1 MIRKLTALLICILL
15 TLLIPQSAFAALVP
29 DRSDRQITYRE
40 DNIEGNHYDF
50 INSVNRSFF
59 RKASNGYMRLYGAD
73 NGTVFVEYYNEAFEV
88 INSGV
93 IPSGLPVFGGFYE
106 DDNRY
111 YVLTGQ
117 TNMEEDP
124 DKEVY
129 RLTKFDKNWNQ
140 LGSVGI
146 KNACTTIPFQG
157 GCDFALYNNHLI
169 VRTARQMYKS
179 LGLYH
184 QSNITLRFDV
194 STMTEEPSVYGA
206 STLARI
212 GYASHSFNQFV
223 AVDTDGT
230 VVCLDH
236 ADANPRVALL
246 GKFKRKADKDFLSG
260 NSTNYSSIP
269 IIEYEGDGGDN
280 TTGANVGG
288 LAISSTA
295 YLTVGDTIDQSNDSP
310 PDESSSVYLT
320 VGDTEEQSDDPPP
333 DESRNIYLSV
343 TPKDPFSM
351 ESTKRIWFSDFVE
364 EDHRCATNPHLVK
377 LSDDRFLLMWD
388 KRSGARMISGGKIIY
403 DTSPTTMKYVFI
415 DGNGNIDPAQTEETD
430 IHAVGDPRYQIRSAP
445 KDMMIF
451 VSGDQPIVTEKGVI
465 WHFSNEDTI
474 DAVAVMD
481 LDGNITLHEDI
492 IPKDV
497 LTYPVNMYT
506 ATTVLRTFDPIPE
519 SLTLTED
526 NLFDYIGVYKDGH
539 ELKCGE
545 DFNFRYDGEP
555 LYSADYENGYLKR
568 IGPHIETAYG
578 KSYIGVNGITSR
590 FYPYTFA
597 CGTNV
602 FATFNQNGGDIP
614 TWTDDGVRLCYT
626 FRRGVGYHIYRKED
640 GGEYEKIATFTNRGG
655 TAYIDT
661 TAIRGKHYWYTAR
674 EYTFDKNG
682 NEILS
687 EPLSAKSPDSPEV
700 SAEPT
705 FDGFRLSWDKMD
717 GAEKYAVYEY
727 DIDKDRIKAPA
738 LAITTDCHFELRATG
753 YGVKKRYAVVAV
765 DPSQEELNTSDNN
778 RIGAYGLTPILT
790 LRNAPEITRYEFRE
804 DGLYIEWA
812 PNEFADHYEVL
823 YGSVYGSIKENHLL
837 IRNVFNNEEMD
848 IHVVAKRSGSKSIQ
862 GSVRYVTYVAPGADD
877 WVFTTQLYS
886 ANSGMATFEGWKG
899 DSEQVTVPGNLL
911 GVNEVMLSR
920 TFRNNTHIKSVIL
933 PENTVM
939 LESAFEGCT
948 ALQSITI
955 PESASFFGKCFAGC
969 TSLKSVVFER
979 DYSMWSLPKDTF
991 EGCGDITIYGYGSQ
1005 YGACDIAKQF
1015 GYTYIDL
1022 DQCPLGDADA
1032 NGVVDLMDATAIQ
1045 RHLANMNPS
1054 VEKAILMVGDTDSS
1068 GELEVNDATHIQ
1080 RYLTTMI
1087 DVPYAIG
1094 SVRE

>member
-15 TLLIPQSAFAALVP
+15 TLLIPQSAFAVP
-29 DRSDRQITYRE
+29 VPGSSDRQFTYRE

-50 INSVNRSFF
+50 VNSVNRSFF
-59 RKASNGYMRLYGAD
+59 RKASDGYMRLYGAD

-88 INSGV
+88 VNSGV
-93 IPSGLPVFGGFYE
+93 IPSGLPIFGGFYE
-106 DDNRY
+106 DDSRY

-157 GCDFALYNNHLI
+157 GCDFAIYNGHLI

-194 STMTEEPSVYGA
+194 NTMTEEPSVYGA
-206 STLARI
+206 STLWLI

-246 GKFKRKADKDFLSG
+246 GKFIKKADRDFLIG
-260 NSTNYSSIP
+260 KKNYDAIP
-269 IIEYEGDGGDN
+269 IIEYKGDGGDN
-280 TTGANVGG
+280 TTGANIGG

-295 YLTVGDTIDQSNDSP
+295 YLTVGDT
-310 PDESSSVYLT
+310 V
-320 VGDTEEQSDDPPP
+320 EQSDDFHTN
-333 DESRNIYLSV
+333 ESRNVYLSV

-351 ESTKRIWFSDFVE
+351 ESTKRIWFSDFVK
-364 EDHRCATNPHLVK
+364 EDYRCATNPHLVK
-377 LSDDRFLLMWD
+377 INDDRYLIMWD
-388 KRSGARMISGGKIIY
+388 ERKSARTESGGKINY
-403 DTSPTTMKYVFI
+403 DATPTTLKYVFV
-415 DGNGNIDPAQTEETD
+415 DGNGNIDPAHTEETE
-430 IHAVGDPRYQIRSAP
+430 INAVDDPRYQIRSAP
-445 KDMMIF
+445 EELRVF
-451 VSGDQPIVTEKGVI
+451 VSGDQPIVTEKGI
-465 WHFSNEDTI
+465 LWHFSNEDTI
-474 DAVAVMD
+474 DAVAQMD
-481 LDGNITLHEDI
+481 LEGNITLHQDI

-555 LYSADYENGYLKR
+555 LFSADYENGYLKR

-578 KSYIGVNGITSR
+578 KSTIGVNGITSK

-597 CGTNV
+597 CGTSV
-602 FATFNQNGGDIP
+602 YTAFNQNAGDTP
-614 TWTDDGVRLCYT
+614 TWTEDGVRLRYT
-626 FRRGVGYHIYRKED
+626 FTRGVGYHIYRKED
-640 GGEYEKIATFTNRGG
+640 GGEYEKIATFANRGG
-655 TAYIDT
+655 TEYIDT
-661 TAIRGKHYWYTAR
+661 TAQRDKHYWYTAR

-687 EPLSAKSPDSPEV
+687 EPLNAKTPDSPVV
-700 SAEPT
+700 SVKPT
-705 FDGFRLSWDKMD
+705 FDGLSLSWEAMD
-717 GAEKYAVYEY
+717 GAQKYAVHEV
-727 DIDKDRIKAPA
+727 DIAGDRIKYPA
-738 LAITTDCHFELRATG
+738 LGITTDCHYEFRTTG
-753 YGVKKRYAVVAV
+753 YEVKKRYAVVAV
-765 DPSQEELNTSDNN
+765 DPTQEDRNIPENCRYS
-778 RIGAYGLTPILT
+778 AYGLTPTLT
-790 LRNAPEITRYEFRE
+790 LNNMPEITRCDFRE

-812 PNEFADHYEVL
+812 PNEFADHYTV
-823 YGSVYGSIKENHLL
+823 VYDRAYNSIKENHLL
-837 IRNVFNNEEMD
+837 IRNVYNNESCG
-848 IHVVAKRSGSKSIQ
+848 IYVVAERSGSTSIQ
-862 GSVRYVTYVAPGADD
+862 ARSRDITYVAPGTDD
-877 WVFTTQLYS
+877 WSFHTQCYS
-886 ANSGMATFEGWKG
+886 AQGGMATFTGWHG
-899 DSEQVTVPGNLL
+899 DSDQVTVPGNVL
-911 GVNEVMLSR
+911 GVNEVFLSK
-920 TFRNNTHIKSVIL
+920 TFCNNTRLKRVIL
-933 PENTVM
+933 PEDTAM

-955 PESASFFGKCFAGC
+955 PASASCFGKCFAGC
-969 TSLKSVVFER
+969 TSLRSVVFER
-979 DYSMWSLPKDTF
+979 DSQTWQMPEDTF
-991 EGCGDITIYGYGSQ
+991 DGCGDITIYGYGSQ

-1015 GYTYIDL
+1015 GFPYVDL

-1032 NGVVDLMDATAIQ
+1032 SGMVDLMDATAIQ
-1045 RHLANMNPS
+1045 KHLANMDLPI
-1054 VEKAILMVGDTDSS
+1054 EKVVLMGGDVDDS
-1068 GELEVNDATHIQ
+1068 GELEVSDATRIQ
-1080 RYLTTMI
+1080 RYLTTMT

-1094 SVRE
+1094 SIRG